1 LLQETKVG
9 AAKRQIS
16 LHECWWS
23 QNPDLKSTQ
32 EKPLENMSF
41 PLFQEQPLQQI
52 VLCYTVHSKVA
63 WRSCPLTTKKLVT
76 EKFRQHTQEIL
87 QLENW

>member
-1 LLQETKVG
+1 MKTWRT
-9 AAKRQIS
+9 AAKKVKLAAGDKSVELQKDRS
-16 LHECWWS
+16 LWS

-63 WRSCPLTTKKLVT
+63 WRS
-76 EKFRQHTQEIL
+76 
-87 QLENW
+87 